1 MPIITISR
9 GSMSG
14 GRALA
19 DCVAA
24 AVDAPCVG
32 RELVVEAAAR
42 LGVTEE
48 VLSQKLEKSPG
59 LWERMTHERRIY
71 VAALQAA
78 LAEQVVSGHL
88 VYHGFAD
95 HLLLTGVPAVLRV
108 RLIAPMA
115 TRVRAVMEQHR
126 LAREA
131 AERYIDEVD
140 EDRVRWARFIY
151 GVDLRDPAHYD
162 VTLNLDVLTVAS
174 ACAAVVDIA
183 KRPEFTVTREVT
195 KQLANFALACRV
207 RVALATNPAT
217 RSLDLEV
224 AAENGAVTLSGVIPE
239 TPMITHVSTRWERE
253 LRSVVERVSGVKA
266 VELNV
271 RAFNPRA

>member
-1 MPIITISR
+1 
-9 GSMSG
+9 MSG

-24 AVDAPCVG
+24 AVDAPCIG
-32 RELVVEAAAR
+32 RELVVEAAAK

-71 VAALQAA
+71 VTALQAA
-78 LAEQVVSGHL
+78 LAEHVVTGHL

-95 HLLLTGVPAVLRV
+95 HLLLPGVPAVLRV

-115 TRVRAVMEQHR
+115 ARVRAVMEQHR
-126 LAREA
+126 MSREA

-140 EDRVRWARFIY
+140 EDRVRWAKFTY
-151 GVDLRDPAHYD
+151 GVDLRDPALYD
-162 VTLNLDVLTVAS
+162 LTVNLDVMTVGS
-174 ACAAVVDIA
+174 ACSIVVDVA
-183 KRPEFTVTREVT
+183 KRPEFTVTKEVRDR
-195 KQLANFALACRV
+195 LADFGLACRV
-207 RVALATNPAT
+207 KVALATNPAT

-224 AAENGAVTLSGVIPE
+224 SAENGAVTIGGDVPE
-239 TPMITHVSTRWERE
+239 AAMVTHVSTRLERE
-253 LRSVVERVSGVKA
+253 IRAVVEGVEGVKG
-266 VELNV
+266 VESRV
-271 RAFNPRA
+271 HAFNPRA